1 MLVVLHQTQT
11 FNITINFK
19 IVKVGITALVP
30 PEVIYAH
37 GHSCIDVNNLVP
49 YSHLKP
55 KVKLC
60 AWTAIWREMII
71 RKEIELDS
79 LVVVASGDCYNSVVE
94 GEKISS
100 FGYPVT
106 YFFYPFDGNKK
117 EMEKEIEKLSLFLGK
132 KRNEQAYEKIYELK
146 GKAIELD
153 EKRWKGEIWGKEL
166 FPLLI
171 SFSDLGG
178 DIDAL
183 QRKIEEFDYGDE
195 VEGIPIALLGVPPI
209 YYDFHEVAEHIGFHI
224 VFDELAYEFIRLRG
238 RNERE
243 IAHNYASYSFARN
256 ITHRIRL
263 LKKELRRRK
272 IEGIIHYTQFPC
284 HHILEDEILRK
295 ELPYLMLTIQG
306 DLPQKTPEQI
316 KLRLEAF
323 YEMLEEK

>member
-1 MLVVLHQTQT
+1 M
-11 FNITINFK
+11 FNIIINFK

-30 PEVIYAH
+30 PEIIYAH

-49 YSHLKP
+49 TSNLKP

-71 RKEIELDS
+71 KKEVELDS

-94 GEKISS
+94 GEKVASS
-100 FGYPVT
+100 GYPVS

-117 EMEKEIEKLSLFLGK
+117 EMEKEVEKLSAFLGK
-132 KRNEQAYEKIYELK
+132 EKNDGIYEKIYELK
-146 GKAIELD
+146 KKAMILD
-153 EKRWKGEIWGKEL
+153 EERWKGEIWGRDL
-166 FPLLI
+166 FPLLV

-178 DIDAL
+178 NIDTM
-183 QRKIEEFDYGDE
+183 QRKIEEFDYKNG

-209 YYDFHEVAEHIGFHI
+209 YADFHEVAERIGFHI
-224 VFDELAYEFIRLRG
+224 VFDELPYEFIRLRG
-238 RNERE
+238 KNEGE
-243 IAHNYASYSFARN
+243 VAHNYVSYSFARN
-256 ITHRIRL
+256 ITHRIHL
-263 LKKELRRRK
+263 LKKELRKRR

-284 HHILEDEILRK
+284 HHILEDEILRR
-295 ELPYLMLTIQG
+295 ELPYPMLTIQG